1 MSTIEIT
8 IICIYIAGV
17 IFNISYL
24 HWFGGK
30 DRYEQSELDEDSG
43 PFDSLFVGF
52 FTFSFVCVEGI
63 VKLLLCL
70 GSWISTIC
78 YICWLVHFLYFTN
91 EGKYRREY
99 HKYLKQIVS
108 TLTDWNRHLQF
119 EKIEIRN
126 SHINIYYKRGYKWSD
141 KNKSYITRHI
151 KKALDGYP
159 TLIPNVEIY
168 NVYCNNSKN
177 HGYNYKTKLYLRY
190 SKQEYENK
198 NISYN

>member
-1 MSTIEIT
+1 MSTIELT
-8 IICIYIAGV
+8 IICIYIAGI

-52 FTFSFVCVEGI
+52 FTFGFVCVEGI

-78 YICWLVHFLYFTN
+78 YICWLVYFLYFTN

-119 EKIEIRN
+119 EKNRN
-126 SHINIYYKRGYKWSD
+126 
-141 KNKSYITRHI
+141 
-151 KKALDGYP
+151 
-159 TLIPNVEIY
+159 
-168 NVYCNNSKN
+168 
-177 HGYNYKTKLYLRY
+177 
-190 SKQEYENK
+190 
-198 NISYN
+198 